1 MVVHRLDMDTSG
13 LMIVA
18 LTTEVYH
25 RLQRQFASR
34 EIDKTY
40 VARLEPSGT
49 AVAAEGEIRLALAP
63 DADDRPRQRVDDA
76 EGKDALTRYRMTGD
90 DRVELHPLTGRTH
103 QLRVHCAHSRGLG
116 RPILGDPLYGHGGD
130 RLYLHAQSISFIH
143 PVTGKPMTVCSP
155 PPF

>member
-1 MVVHRLDMDTSG
+1 MVLHRLDMYTSV

-18 LTTEVYH
+18 RTTEVYH

-49 AVAAEGEIRLALAP
+49 AVATEGEIRLALAP

-76 EGKDALTRYRMTGD
+76 
-90 DRVELHPLTGRTH
+90 
-103 QLRVHCAHSRGLG
+103 
-116 RPILGDPLYGHGGD
+116 
-130 RLYLHAQSISFIH
+130 
-143 PVTGKPMTVCSP
+143 
-155 PPF
+155 